1 MICIKIE
8 GVQMLLRFAAEGWS
22 TPVFLVGV
30 GLFAAML
37 MAVVF
42 HQAQDRATQRL
53 LLAAEAYAQREI
65 ARDPQI
71 PAREFVASFLKLGRV

>member
-8 GVQMLLRFAAEGWS
+8 EFQMLLRFVAEGWS

-37 MAVVF
+37 MGVVF
-42 HQAQDRATQRL
+42 QQARVRATQRL
-53 LLAAEAYAQREI
+53 LLAAEAYAEREI

-71 PAREFVASFLKLGRV
+71 PAREFMTSFLKA